1 MSVFHTLSAGNI
13 GQSGAPGSGDPADA
27 GSTATTWFRPPH
39 VTTATKMAASN
50 GLDRLPM
57 VNTEIDGTPWGPP
70 GGRIDRPVDPAV
82 AGLGHRPMVLHAIGA
97 ISRSGARARGQ
108 TSRRAPLASGSP
120 ASRNCVFLTRRA
132 CSVSY

>member
-27 GSTATTWFRPPH
+27 GSTATTWTRPPH

-70 GGRIDRPVDPAV
+70 RGRIDRPVDPVV
-82 AGLGHRPMVLHAIGA
+82 AGPDSSDPWWLHATGA
-97 ISRSGARARGQ
+97 ISRSGAHVRGR
-108 TSRRAPLASGSP
+108 TSWRAPLDSGSP
-120 ASRNCVFLTRRA
+120 AS
-132 CSVSY
+132 